1 MPKAAQHHA
10 LARQWEILRL
20 MPGRAPGI
28 TARDLALKLRD
39 TGFPVTKRTVERDLV
54 ELSSVFGIECNDK
67 GMPYGWH
74 WMRGQEAMLPG
85 VSVADAVSMRL
96 VEELLRPL
104 LPPAVLEPLESRFE
118 QARRKMSELGG
129 DNTAVRWADKVRYV
143 PPSLPMLTPAIDP
156 AVLDTVQQ
164 ALMDGRALRVSYRRP
179 SGDVAEG
186 MPLHPQALVQRGS
199 VTYLVATA
207 YDYDDPRLYAV
218 HRMVKAEAALDA
230 CRAAPG
236 FTLDA
241 YLASGALQF
250 HAGATIRLEAHVSGN
265 LGAILAETPLG
276 PDQQLTDA
284 PDGYRLSVTVID
296 SRQLLWW
303 ILSQGTAIRV
313 LGPAALVAQMTCH
326 AQSMAGLYGD
336 GPATGDG

>member
-20 MPGRAPGI
+20 LPGRAPGI

-54 ELSSVFGIECNDK
+54 ELSSVFGIECNDR

-74 WMRGQEAMLPG
+74 WMRGQEAIMPG
-85 VSVADAVSMRL
+85 LSVADAVSMRL

-104 LPPAVLEPLESRFE
+104 LPPAILEPLESRFG
-118 QARRKMSELGG
+118 QARRKMSELGD
-129 DNTAVRWADKVRYV
+129 DNKAVRWADKVRYV

-164 ALMDGRALRVSYRRP
+164 ALMDSRTLRVSYRRP
-179 SGDVAEG
+179 SGSIAEG
-186 MPLHPQALVQRGS
+186 LLLHPQALVQRGS

-207 YDYDDPRLYAV
+207 YDYDDLRLYAV
-218 HRMVKAEAALDA
+218 HRMMAAEAALDA
-230 CRAAPG
+230 CRAVPG

-250 HAGATIRLEAHVSGN
+250 LAGAVIRLQARVSGD
-265 LGAILAETPLG
+265 LGALLAEAPLG
-276 PDQQLTDA
+276 QDQQLEPV
-284 PDGYRLSVTVID
+284 PDGYRMSVTVID

-313 LGPAALVAQMTCH
+313 LGPEALVAQMTQH
-326 AQSMAGLYGD
+326 ARSIAGLYGVRDTRD
-336 GPATGDG
+336 G